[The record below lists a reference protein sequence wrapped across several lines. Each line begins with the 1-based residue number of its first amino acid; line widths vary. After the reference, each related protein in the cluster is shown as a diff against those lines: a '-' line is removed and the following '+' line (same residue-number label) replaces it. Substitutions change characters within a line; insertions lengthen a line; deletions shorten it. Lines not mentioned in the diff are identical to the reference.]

1 MKSKRNDV
9 FQRAAQQ
16 MHDEFERV
24 RQTRAGFEGSKAAQT
39 QANRARRIDDDRV
52 LRQVVDEAVRCWIS
66 ERRWMPMESVHAL
79 LIADRFAN
87 GLSVASFLMLRGV
100 YFRGKTVNELLELF
114 LIDCWAKFGINTEM
128 GRLLK
133 SR

>member
-1 MKSKRNDV
+1 MKPKRNDV
-9 FQRAAQQ
+9 FWRAAQQ
-16 MHDEFERV
+16 MHEEFERV
-24 RQTRAGFEGSKAAQT
+24 RRTRAGFEGSKPEQIR
-39 QANRARRIDDDRV
+39 ANRAHRIDDDRV

-66 ERRWMPMESVHAL
+66 EKKWMPMESAHAI

-100 YFRGKTVNELLELF
+100 YFRGKTVNELLEFF